1 MPEHVSILQQ
11 LGLALVALAAVA
23 WVIGLAR
30 LVRTVAFDPPGRRGG
45 PLPPLPMG
53 VLPTQS
59 RAPAVESVPLTAD
72 EQDAFAGLVREF
84 SRR

>member
-30 LVRTVAFDPPGRRGG
+30 LVRTVAFDPPRQRTQ
-45 PLPPLPMG
+45 LPMG
-53 VLPTQS
+53 VLPAQS
-59 RAPAVESVPLTAD
+59 RAPALESVPLTAD

>member
-11 LGLALVALAAVA
+11 LGLALVALATVA
-23 WVIGLAR
+23 WVIGVAR
-30 LVRTVAFDPPGRRGG
+30 LVRTVAFGPPRRTQV
-45 PLPPLPMG
+45 PPLPMG
-53 VLPTQS
+53 ALPAQS
-59 RAPAVESVPLTAD
+59 RAPALESVPLTAD

>member
-30 LVRTVAFDPPGRRGG
+30 LVRTVAFEPPPRAQQ
-45 PLPPLPMG
+45 LPMG
-53 VLPTQS
+53 ALPAQS
-59 RAPAVESVPLTAD
+59 RAPALESVPLTAD

>member
-23 WVIGLAR
+23 WVIGLVR
-30 LVRTVAFDPPGRRGG
+30 LVRTVAFDPPRARTQ
-45 PLPPLPMG
+45 LPMG
-53 VLPTQS
+53 VLPAQS
-59 RAPAVESVPLTAD
+59 RAPALESVPLTAD

>member
-23 WVIGLAR
+23 WVVGLAR
-30 LVRTVAFDPPGRRGG
+30 LVRTVAVDPPRPR
-45 PLPPLPMG
+45 PQLPMG
-53 VLPTQS
+53 VLPAQS
-59 RAPAVESVPLTAD
+59 RAPALESVPLTAD

>member
-30 LVRTVAFDPPGRRGG
+30 LVRTVAFGAPAPRAQV
-45 PLPPLPMG
+45 PMG
-53 VLPTQS
+53 VLPAQS
-59 RAPAVESVPLTAD
+59 RAPALESVPLTAD

>member
-23 WVIGLAR
+23 WVVGLAR
-30 LVRTVAFDPPGRRGG
+30 LVRTVVFAPPEQRTQL
-45 PLPPLPMG
+45 PLG
-53 VLPTQS
+53 VLPAQS
-59 RAPAVESVPLTAD
+59 RSPALESVPLTAD

>member
-30 LVRTVAFDPPGRRGG
+30 LARAVAFGPPQPRAQ
-45 PLPPLPMG
+45 LPMG
-53 VLPTQS
+53 ALPAQS
-59 RAPAVESVPLTAD
+59 RAPALESVPLTAD